1 MKPNKKR
8 GVAIVEF
15 SFGMLIIVPLLIGT
29 TATGLN
35 LVQVLSTVQLARDA
49 GHMYARGTDFSQPGN
64 KTVLATIG
72 STVGMSATAGQ
83 GRSVIILSTVT
94 YVDKAMCAAAGKVDG
109 SGNPSG
115 CTNYTKWVFT
125 QRLTIGKSSVR
136 QSSFGSPLT
145 SGGTGVAV
153 TVDSTTGKISL
164 NDQVTKSGDV
174 ATFAVGIN
182 PYANVA
188 GVVSGLPSG
197 QVIYIAES
205 ATTGM
210 SLPPFVPGSV
220 VYSYDMF

>member
-1 MKPNKKR
+1 MKSNKKK

-72 STVGMSATAGQ
+72 ANVGMSATAGS

-109 SGNPSG
+109 SGNPLG
-115 CTNYTKWVFT
+115 CTNHTKWVFT

-136 QSSFGSPLT
+136 SSSFGSLLT
-145 SGGTGVAV
+145 SGAGSV
-153 TVDSTTGKISL
+153 TVDSTTGNISL
-164 NDQVTKSGDV
+164 NDQVTKTGDV

-188 GVVSGLPSG
+188 GSVSGLPSG

-210 SLPPFVPGSV
+210 ALPPFVPGSV
-220 VYSYDMF
+220 VYSYAMF